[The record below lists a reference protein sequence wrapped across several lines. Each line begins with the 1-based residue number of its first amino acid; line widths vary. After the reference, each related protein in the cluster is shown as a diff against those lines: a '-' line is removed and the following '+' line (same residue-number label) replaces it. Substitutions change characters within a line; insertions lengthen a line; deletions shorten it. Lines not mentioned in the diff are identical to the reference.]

1 MDRGAYNRAVD
12 IWLLAVLV
20 AWLPVAAALAL
31 LVGRSILN
39 AERHGRHERHPR
51 VVHRPRPGHP
61 APVVTI
67 TSAPRHPRL
76 SHRLHAHSGHHPH
89 DRPHDR
95 HEHHRIAS

>member
-1 MDRGAYNRAVD
+1 MD

-31 LVGRSILN
+31 LVGRSIYN
-39 AERHGRHERHPR
+39 AERHERHPR
-51 VVHRPRPGHP
+51 VVHRPRPGHS

-76 SHRLHAHSGHHPH
+76 AHRLHAHSGHHMH
-89 DRPHDR
+89 DHER
-95 HEHHRIAS
+95 HRVAS